1 MPQKIRLWEVKD
13 NELPKIVPS
22 TNIGLEKR
30 LHDWLEN
37 DISMLDPNLL
47 VIGREVRTKSG
58 GRIDLLCVDKYGD
71 LVAVEL
77 KQGATKTDVA
87 AQALDYASWVKDLTA
102 DEIEGIAEEYTKIGS
117 LQEALQRFNPPPSTL
132 NERHRSLI
140 VAEDIGPSTERIVG
154 YLSELGVPINVAT
167 VQAFKNASG
176 QEMLAQVFLIE
187 PNVAQDRAD
196 RVRVLSSK
204 RNLAE
209 MEALADENSLG
220 DLYRKMKSIRR
231 VMTMQ
236 PVPYSEQI
244 AYGWRKDNGSSSTA
258 MFIYAVK
265 LDDHGLAFQLHAT
278 RCCNHLDIPLENL
291 RTMLPA
297 NAVEDTSVRGWKHSS
312 EEEQEG
318 AIGFKG
324 AFRTTEEVETFVAKL
339 TEAAERLDAD

>member
-13 NELPKIVPS
+13 NEMPKPIPS

-58 GRIDLLCVDKYGD
+58 GRIDLLCIDKHGD

-77 KQGATKTDVA
+77 KQGETKTDVA

-102 DEIEGIAEEYTKIGS
+102 DEIERIADKYPKIGS
-117 LQEALQRFNPPPSTL
+117 LQEALQRFDPPPSTL
-132 NERHRSLI
+132 NESHRSLI

-187 PNVAQDRAD
+187 PNVAQDRAE
-196 RVRVLSSK
+196 RTRVLSSK
-204 RNLAE
+204 RNLAQ
-209 MEALADENSLG
+209 MEALADENGLG
-220 DLYRKMKSIRR
+220 DLYRKMTSIRR
-231 VMTMQ
+231 AMTMQ

-244 AYGWRKDNGSSSTA
+244 AYGWKDNGSSTA

-265 LDDHGLAFQLHAT
+265 LDDRGLAFQLHAT
-278 RCCNHLDIPLENL
+278 RCCNHLEIPLENL
-291 RTMLPA
+291 RAMLPA
-297 NAVEDTSVRGWKHSS
+297 NAVEDTSVRAWNRSS
-312 EEEQEG
+312 DEEKEN
-318 AIGFKG
+318 AIGFRG
-324 AFRTTEEVETFVAKL
+324 AFRTSEEVETFVTKL
-339 TEAAERLDAD
+339 TEAAERLDTA

>member
-13 NELPKIVPS
+13 NEMPKPIPS
-22 TNIGLEKR
+22 TTIGLEKR

-58 GRIDLLCVDKYGD
+58 GRIDLLCIDKHGD

-77 KQGATKTDVA
+77 KQGETKTDVA

-102 DEIEGIAEEYTKIGS
+102 DEIERIAEGYPKIGS
-117 LQEALQRFNPPPSTL
+117 LHEALQRFDPPPSTL
-132 NERHRSLI
+132 NESHRSLI

-187 PNVAQDRAD
+187 PNVAQNRAD
-196 RVRVLSSK
+196 RTRALSSRK
-204 RNLAE
+204 NLPE
-209 MEALADENSLG
+209 MEALADENGLG
-220 DLYRKMKSIRR
+220 DLYRKVQSIRR

-236 PVPYSEQI
+236 PVPYLEQI
-244 AYGWRKDNGSSSTA
+244 AYGWKDNGSSTA
-258 MFIYAVK
+258 MFIFAVK
-265 LDDHGLAFQLHAT
+265 RGDPGLAFQLHAT
-278 RCCNHLDIPLENL
+278 RCCNHLEIPLENL
-291 RTMLPA
+291 RAMLPA
-297 NAVEDTSVRGWKHSS
+297 SAVEDTSVRGWNRSS
-312 EEEQEG
+312 DDEKEN

-324 AFRTTEEVETFVAKL
+324 TFRTPEEVETFVAKM

>member
-1 MPQKIRLWEVKD
+1 MPTKVDRSD
-13 NELPKIVPS
+13 
-22 TNIGLEKR
+22 IGLEKR

-58 GRIDLLCVDKYGD
+58 GRIDLLCIDKYGD
-71 LVAVEL
+71 LVAVEI
-77 KQGATKTDVA
+77 KRGETKKDVA

-102 DEIEGIAEEYTKIGS
+102 DEIERIAEEEHPKIGS
-117 LQEALQRFNPPPSTL
+117 LHEALQRFDPPPSTL
-132 NERHRSLI
+132 NESHRSLI

-196 RVRVLSSK
+196 RTRVLSSR

-209 MEALADENSLG
+209 MEALADENGLG
-220 DLYRKMKSIRR
+220 DLYRKMTSIRR

-244 AYGWRKDNGSSSTA
+244 AYGWKDNGSSTV
-258 MFIYAVK
+258 MFINAVK
-265 LDDHGLAFQLHAT
+265 LDDDGLAFQLHAT
-278 RCCNHLDIPLENL
+278 RCCNHLEIPLENL
-291 RTMLPA
+291 RAMLPDH
-297 NAVEDTSVRGWKHSS
+297 AVEDTSVRTWKRSS
-312 EEEQEG
+312 EEEQKS
-318 AIGFKG
+318 AIGIKG
-324 AFRTTEEVETFVAKL
+324 AFRTPEEVETFVAKL
-339 TEAAERLDAD
+339 TEAAEMAGHELNRSRQRRHT

>member
-13 NELPKIVPS
+13 NELPKTIPS
-22 TNIGLEKR
+22 TKIGREKR

-37 DISMLDPNLL
+37 DISLLDPNLL

-58 GRIDLLCVDKYGD
+58 GRIDLLCIDKYGD

-77 KQGATKTDVA
+77 KRGETKTDVA

-102 DEIEGIAEEYTKIGS
+102 DEIEGIAEEYPKIGS
-117 LQEALQRFNPPPSTL
+117 LQEALQQFDPPPSTL
-132 NERHRSLI
+132 NESHRSLI

-167 VQAFKNASG
+167 VQVFKSASG

-196 RVRVLSSK
+196 RARVLSSK
-204 RNLAE
+204 RNMAE
-209 MEALADENSLG
+209 MEALAEKNGLG

-236 PVPYSEQI
+236 PVPYSVQI
-244 AYGWRKDNGSSSTA
+244 AYGWKNNGSSTA
-258 MFIYAVK
+258 MFVYAVK

-278 RCCNHLDIPLENL
+278 RCCNRLDIPLENL
-291 RTMLPA
+291 RAMLPA
-297 NAVEDTSVRGWKHSS
+297 NAAEDISVRGWKYSS
-312 EEEQEG
+312 EEEQES

-324 AFRTTEEVETFVAKL
+324 AFRTPEEVETFVAKL